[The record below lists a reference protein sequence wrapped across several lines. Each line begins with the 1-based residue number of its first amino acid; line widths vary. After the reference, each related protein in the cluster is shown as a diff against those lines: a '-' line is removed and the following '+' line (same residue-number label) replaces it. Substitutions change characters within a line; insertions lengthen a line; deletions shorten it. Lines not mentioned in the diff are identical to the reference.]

1 MQLQKSYNITK
12 LLQIGYK
19 YANQNAIIKNYKR
32 FLFRIVVFLPHFN
45 IMNLIEKNK
54 LIKIKRLIISF
65 VFITG
70 FQTGFSQSLSEKIGL
85 TWVENEKISFE
96 GENYEI
102 PRIDGQDYDGYM
114 PSFGWSKKNPSKNT
128 AYRAKLQVTGLE
140 LAKAA
145 DVVYLSKFRVE
156 VPQEADYSF
165 ANSQARNERYLSLKL
180 FPFLKKNGTVYRI
193 TEVQV
198 DFEGYAVQQAFNK
211 DFVTESVLNDASSSW
226 YKVSVRSDGVYKLDK
241 DFLQSAGIAVSSLN
255 PQHLNVYGNG
265 SGRLPEKNSEYR
277 VDDLGKNAVLFVGD
291 ADNSFED
298 DEYFLFYGWAPSD
311 WDRKDTVFRRDL
323 NIYSDDSYYFI
334 RISAG
339 DPPKRIDQ
347 VASTTQAETGVVG
360 SYNFYD
366 IYETESKNLVS
377 GGKRWYGELFD
388 TELTR
393 SVSFNIPDIVPN
405 SPVDFIS
412 SFASNGSIGGSTIVY
427 STGGTTLL
435 TTSLPTASQDY
446 SRKEVIFSHTTSSA
460 SFPLTITVNRASP
473 AILTYLDKVE
483 LNARR
488 QLVFSGS
495 QFRFRD
501 IESVGVGNISR
512 FDVSGVSSSYFVWD
526 ITNRQEP
533 KIMNGNFSGSVFS
546 FNAATDTLRE
556 FVCSN
561 NSSFLIPVFVKQVT
575 NQNLHGLPYADLLIV
590 THPDFL
596 AEAQRLGQIH
606 ENDGTSTHV
615 VTTEQVYNEFSSG
628 MLDPTAIKWFAKMFY
643 DRANGDVSLMPK
655 NLLLF
660 GDGTYDPKNRVSDN
674 NYYVPTYQVDSSED
688 HINALVTDD
697 YFGMLDDN
705 EAINDTDMMDIGV
718 GRMIIS
724 TTEQAKEM
732 VDKIVQ
738 YLREGMATSEAPL
751 CADGEAS
758 DCSSFGDWRQKYVQI
773 ADDEEDA
780 YFIENDTEPQY
791 VGVEAEFPFMNVDKI
806 YLDAYQQVTTAGGER
821 YPDVFEAIT
830 DRVQRGALVIN
841 YVGHGGEVGVA
852 EERVITIPQIQEWTN
867 FCHLNLFISATCE
880 FTKFDDPA
888 RVSAGEWLYLNTKG
902 GAIALMTTTRSVYFN
917 VNTSIGRKVF
927 ENIFDRDASFRP
939 KTFGEIMMLSKNQ
952 ASANANKRSF
962 NLIGDPALRLA
973 LPQYRIVTDSI
984 NSFSPAI
991 YTDTLQALSKAVI
1004 KGHVEDFNGNLI
1016 TDFNGQINPTIYD
1029 KKKIIQTLGQ
1039 NEDSPVM
1046 PFETQKNILYKGKCS
1061 VTNGKFEF
1069 SFIVPKDIR
1078 YDYGFG
1084 KISLYGNTADMD
1096 AGGAEKRVIIGGID
1110 PNGISDNTGPEITLY
1125 LNTEDF
1131 VNGGLTD
1138 ESPTLVAELF
1148 DENGINTVGNGIGH
1162 DIMAVID
1169 QASDNPIVLNDYYNA
1184 DLDTYQSGSVRYQ
1197 LQNLEPGTHSLS
1209 FKVWDVNNNSSEAT
1223 VDFEVQE
1230 QADFELRHVLNY
1242 PNPFTTN
1249 TAFFFEHN
1257 QVCSNLEVQV
1267 QIFTVSGKLVKTIN
1281 REVYNECYRSD
1292 EITWDGRDDYG
1303 DQLAKGVYI
1312 YRLSVTNPDD
1322 EKAEKVEK
1330 LVILK

>member
-1 MQLQKSYNITK
+1 M
-12 LLQIGYK
+12 
-19 YANQNAIIKNYKR
+19 
-32 FLFRIVVFLPHFN
+32 
-45 IMNLIEKNK
+45 MDLIEKKK
-54 LIKIKRLIISF
+54 LVRIKWLIISF
-65 VFITG
+65 VFVWGIR
-70 FQTGFSQSLSEKIGL
+70 TGFSQSLSEKIIL
-85 TWVENEKISFE
+85 PWVANEKISFQ
-96 GENYEI
+96 GEAYEI
-102 PRIDGQDYDGYM
+102 PRIEGQDYDGYK
-114 PSFGWSKKNPSKNT
+114 PVFGWSKKNTSKNT
-128 AYRAKLQVTGLE
+128 VYTSKLQVGGLE
-140 LAKAA
+140 PAKPADLA
-145 DVVYLSKFRVE
+145 YLSKFQVE
-156 VPQEADYSF
+156 VPLEPVYSF
-165 ANSQARNERYLSLKL
+165 ANSQARSDHFLSLKL
-180 FPFLKKNGTVYRI
+180 FPFLKKNGAVYRI
-193 TEVQV
+193 TEVQI
-198 DFEGYAVQQAFNK
+198 DLEGHAVQHTFNK
-211 DFVTESVLNDASSSW
+211 DFVTESVLNDVSSSW
-226 YKVSVRSDGVYKLDK
+226 YKISVRADGIYKLDK
-241 DFLQSAGIAVSSLN
+241 SFLESAGIAASALN

-265 SGRLPEKNSEYR
+265 SGRLPEANDEYR

-298 DEYFLFYGWAPSD
+298 NEYFLFYGWGPSS
-311 WDRKDTVFRRDL
+311 WTHAGAAFRRDL
-323 NIYSDDSYYFI
+323 NVYSDDSYYFI
-334 RISAG
+334 RISSSE
-339 DPPKRIDQ
+339 PPKRIEQ
-347 VASTTQAETGVVG
+347 VASTTQPETGIVD

-393 SVSFNIPDIVPN
+393 SVSFSVPNIVPN
-405 SPVDFIS
+405 SPVNFIS
-412 SFASNGSIGGSTIVY
+412 SFASNGSVGGSTIVY
-427 STGGTTLL
+427 SISGTTLL
-435 TTSLPTASQDY
+435 STSLPTASQDY
-446 SRKEVIFSHTTSSA
+446 ARKEVNFSDTLSS
-460 SFPLTITVNRASP
+460 SSIPVTITVNRASP
-473 AILTYLDKVE
+473 AILTYLDKLE

-488 QLVFSGS
+488 QLVFNGS

-501 IESVGVGNISR
+501 AESVGAGSISR

-526 ITNRQEP
+526 VSDKLEP
-533 KIMNGNFSGSVFS
+533 KIMNGNFSGSMFS

-561 NSSFLIPVFVKQVT
+561 NSGFLTPLFVKQVV

-596 AEAQRLGQIH
+596 AEAQRLAQIH

-643 DRANGDVSLMPK
+643 DRANGDVNLMPK

-674 NYYVPTYQVDSSED
+674 NYYVPTYQVDNSED

-697 YFGMLDDN
+697 YFGMLDDD
-705 EAINDTDMMDIGV
+705 ESISDTDLMDIGV

-724 TTEQAKEM
+724 NTDQAKEM
-732 VDKIVQ
+732 VDKVVQ
-738 YLREGMATSEAPL
+738 YLREGMVSSETPI
-751 CADGEAS
+751 CSDGQSS
-758 DCSSFGDWRQKYVQI
+758 DCSSFGDWRQKYIQI
-773 ADDEEDA
+773 ADDEEGG
-780 YFIENDTEPQY
+780 YFVENDTEPQY
-791 VGVEAEFPFMNVDKI
+791 TGVEADFPFMNVDKI

-852 EERVITIPQIQEWTN
+852 EERVITIPQIQEWSN

-880 FTKFDDPA
+880 FTKFDDPS
-888 RVSAGEWLYLNTKG
+888 RVSAGEWLYLNARG

-927 ENIFDRDASFRP
+927 ENLFERDADFRP
-939 KTFGEIMMLSKNQ
+939 KTFGEIMTLSKNQ
-952 ASANANKRSF
+952 ASSNANKRSF

-984 NSFSPAI
+984 NSFSPDVYA
-991 YTDTLQALSKAVI
+991 DTLSALSKAVI

-1016 TDFNGQINPTIYD
+1016 SNFNGQINPTIYD
-1029 KKKIIQTLGQ
+1029 KKKVIQTLGQ
-1039 NEDSPVM
+1039 DDDSPLI

-1084 KISLYGNTADMD
+1084 KISLYGNTTDSD
-1096 AGGAEKRVIIGGID
+1096 AGGAEKRFIIGGID

-1138 ESPTLVAELF
+1138 ESPTLVAKLF

-1169 QASDNPIVLNDYYNA
+1169 QESANPIVLNDYYNA

-1223 VDFEVQE
+1223 VDFEVQKKE
-1230 QADFELRHVLNY
+1230 DFELRHVLNY
-1242 PNPFTTN
+1242 PNPFTTS

-1257 QVCSNLEVQV
+1257 QLCSSLEVQV

-1303 DQLAKGVYI
+1303 DQLARGVYI
-1312 YRLSVTNPDD
+1312 YRLSVTNPDN
-1322 EKAEKVEK
+1322 EKAEKLEK